1 MTTDISQ
8 QARDEIIDAEHLRLL
23 SIGHYITGA
32 LYIAFASFFIFHFV
46 FMLFVGLNPEM
57 FAGTGQTS
65 HGPPDGIIK
74 IFAVVIGMLILTGWT
89 IGGLTIYAGRCI
101 KRRSRRTFAIIMAC
115 LNVMFM
121 PLGTVL
127 GVFTLIVLSR
137 ESVKRLYGITQVS
150 KSINQ

>member
-23 SIGHYITGA
+23 SIGHYINGA
-32 LYIAFASFFIFHFV
+32 LYIAFSSFFIFHFV
-46 FMLFVGLNPEM
+46 FMLFASLNPEM
-57 FAGTGQTS
+57 FAVQGQTPQ
-65 HGPPDGIIK
+65 GPPDGLIK
-74 IFAVVIGMLILTGWT
+74 IFTVVIGMIILTGWT

-101 KRRSRRTFAIIMAC
+101 KRRTRRTLTIIMAC

-137 ESVKRLYGITQVS
+137 SNVKRLYGI
-150 KSINQ
+150 